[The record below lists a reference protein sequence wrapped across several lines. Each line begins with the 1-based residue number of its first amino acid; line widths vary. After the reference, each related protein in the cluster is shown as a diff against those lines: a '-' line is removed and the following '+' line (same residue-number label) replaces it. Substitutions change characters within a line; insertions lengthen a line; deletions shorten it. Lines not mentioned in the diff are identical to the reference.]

1 MEIVSAKKV
10 FNKMAIPQF
19 ISSIS
24 VKNDFE
30 ILVKEFN
37 LSYVAVL
44 LQKYWAL
51 LQLFFWDCRNKYQT
65 FILWNISHW
74 MLCIITN

>member
-1 MEIVSAKKV
+1 MEIVSEKKV

-44 LQKYWAL
+44 LQKY
-51 LQLFFWDCRNKYQT
+51 
-65 FILWNISHW
+65 
-74 MLCIITN
+74 

>member
-30 ILVKEFN
+30 ILEKEFN

-44 LQKYWAL
+44 LKNIE
-51 LQLFFWDCRNKYQT
+51 LFYRYFSEIAETNVKHLYYGT
-65 FILWNISHW
+65 FLTECFV
-74 MLCIITN
+74 L

>member
-44 LQKYWAL
+44 LQKY
-51 LQLFFWDCRNKYQT
+51 
-65 FILWNISHW
+65 
-74 MLCIITN
+74 

>member
-1 MEIVSAKKV
+1 MIINNKITVEIYVCKEINILALLQGATMDIVSAKKV

-19 ISSIS
+19 SSIS

-30 ILVKEFN
+30 ILVKESN

-44 LQKYWAL
+44 LQKY
-51 LQLFFWDCRNKYQT
+51 
-65 FILWNISHW
+65 
-74 MLCIITN
+74 

>member
-1 MEIVSAKKV
+1 MDIVSAKKV

-19 ISSIS
+19 SSIS

-30 ILVKEFN
+30 ILVKESN

-51 LQLFFWDCRNKYQT
+51 LQLFLWDCRNKCQT

-74 MLCIITN
+74 MLSIITN